1 MAPDVIAGRYRVER
15 AIGQGGMGTV
25 WLCHDDVLGRQVAVK
40 QVGLLPGEDRLDV
53 ARALREARSSAVLN
67 HRNVVAVYDAVDE
80 GEQIWLVM
88 EYVRGRTLAELV
100 AEQGPLPPV
109 RAAWIGAQVAD
120 GLAAAH
126 ARGTVHRDVK
136 PGNILVG
143 DDDLAKI
150 SDFGIARTHGDS
162 QITQSGVISGT
173 PAFFAPE
180 VARGGESGPAADVW
194 SLGATLYAA
203 VEGRLLF
210 EDEGN
215 ALALVAKI
223 ASSPPPSPANAG
235 ILTEP
240 IRRMLDPDPA
250 SRWSMVDV
258 EHVLHRLHQRHSP
271 AAPRTRTIT
280 SPMAPTATA
289 EPDAEPDPES
299 DPEPTTRT
307 EPAPS
312 TPPPVAAPEQ
322 GSPAEPSTGRRRR
335 PVVLLATLVS
345 ALALAGLAGFFLL
358 GGGNDPSSGSETG
371 ASGQG
376 KPSAQPGGG
385 ASVSPTE
392 TPSSSSSS
400 SSPSPSTEASTT
412 AQPTSGSAGQFAAGY
427 YGLLPDDTSAAW
439 QDLSPSFRSSVGGRG
454 SYDGF
459 WSTISGVTVNSVKD
473 AGSNAV
479 DVSLTYAKDDG
490 SSESEVRRLYLEPS
504 HGSYLIVDDE
514 VVG

>member
-15 AIGQGGMGTV
+15 AIGRGGMGTV

-40 QVGLLPGEDRLDV
+40 QVGLPPGDDRLDV
-53 ARALREARSSAVLN
+53 ARALREARSSALLN
-67 HRNVVAVYDAVDE
+67 HRNVVAVYDAVDM
-80 GEQIWLVM
+80 GEQMWLVM
-88 EYVRGRTLAELV
+88 EYVPGRSLSELV

-150 SDFGIARTHGDS
+150 SDFGIARTHGDA
-162 QITQSGVISGT
+162 QITQSGIISGT
-173 PAFFAPE
+173 PAYFAPE

-215 ALALVAKI
+215 ALALLAKI

-240 IRRMLDPDPA
+240 IMRMLDPDP
-250 SRWSMVDV
+250 SLRWSMVDV

-271 AAPRTRTIT
+271 APPRTRTIT
-280 SPMAPTATA
+280 SPMASTPSAAAA
-289 EPDAEPDPES
+289 EPEPE
-299 DPEPTTRT
+299 PEPTTRT
-307 EPAPS
+307 AATPSPPAVGGLERESPDESPS
-312 TPPPVAAPEQ
+312 
-322 GSPAEPSTGRRRR
+322 GRRRR
-335 PVVLLATLVS
+335 PVVLLAALVA
-345 ALALAGLAGFFLL
+345 ALAIAGVAGFFLL
-358 GGGNDPSSGSETG
+358 GDGADSSSGSETG
-371 ASGQG
+371 ASGAE
-376 KPSAQPGGG
+376 PSAHASGG
-385 ASVSPTE
+385 ASASPTE
-392 TPSSSSSS
+392 TPSS
-400 SSPSPSTEASTT
+400 SSPSPSTEASST
-412 AQPTSGSAGQFAAGY
+412 APATSGSAGQFAVGY

-439 QDLSPSFRSSVGGRG
+439 QDLSPSFRSSLGGRG

-459 WSTISGVTVNSVKD
+459 WSTISGVTVNSVRD

-479 DVSLTYAKDDG
+479 DVSLTYTKDDG

-504 HGSYLIVDDE
+504 GGSYLIVDDE